1 MGAES
6 VCDEY
11 KIIVR
16 FFKEIGLYK
25 EFKEY
30 CHWSITCYVGG
41 YYDFKTWETNPLKN
55 FGFTQITYWLN
66 CHKGIKLKGS
76 RFNLYDYFKAWLFTF
91 YPNYYGD
98 SGQPYKDA
106 LKTINKEKRTI
117 KIEFIKKSK
126 KDE

>member
-30 CHWSITCYVGG
+30 CHWCNKCYMGS
-41 YYDFKTWETNPLKN
+41 YNFKTWETNPLKN
-55 FGFTQITYWLN
+55 FGGTQITYWLDGN
-66 CHKGIKLKGS
+66 KGIKLKDS
-76 RFNLYDYFKAWLFTF
+76 KFNLYDYFKAWLFAF
-91 YPNYYGD
+91 YPNYYSD

-106 LKTINKEKRTI
+106 LKTIDIEKRTI

>member
-1 MGAES
+1 MGAENI
-6 VCDEY
+6 CDEY

-30 CHWSITCYVGG
+30 CHWCDKCYMGS
-41 YYDFKTWETNPLKN
+41 YNFKTWETNPLKN
-55 FGFTQITYWLN
+55 FGGTQITYWLDS
-66 CHKGIKLKGS
+66 HKGIKLKDKN
-76 RFNLYDYFKAWLFTF
+76 FNLYDYFKAWIFTF
-91 YPNYYGD
+91 YPTYY
-98 SGQPYKDA
+98 SEPYPYKDA
-106 LKTINKEKRTI
+106 LKTIDIEKRTI